1 MQGHQTGIKQ
11 QLGPMLLPGKWL
23 NKCFVT
29 LMFIALF
36 CLKMSPSKG
45 LSKNEYLPS
54 PVKLLKRKA
63 SEMTC
68 WMNNQLSILS
78 MQIEVEAL
86 HLPLDSR
93 KAQWKTWYMH
103 PFPLAILFLWKDDS
117 YITVSQKC
125 EANTWQP
132 SSISCSSIEKRKSGI
147 LQTSQNSLYFPC
159 CLCFLSCYPLK
170 AQYDP
175 QTHQTHFVVIFNI
188 KYPFRD
194 YLMLLSVYSL
204 LRLHGS
210 H

>member
-1 MQGHQTGIKQ
+1 M
-11 QLGPMLLPGKWL
+11 
-23 NKCFVT
+23 
-29 LMFIALF
+29 
-36 CLKMSPSKG
+36 
-45 LSKNEYLPS
+45 
-54 PVKLLKRKA
+54 KLLKRKV

-68 WMNNQLSILS
+68 WINNQLSILS

-103 PFPLAILFLWKDDS
+103 SFPLAILFLWKDDS

-132 SSISCSSIEKRKSGI
+132 SSIFFSSIEKRKSGI

-175 QTHQTHFVVIFNI
+175 QTHFVVIFNI